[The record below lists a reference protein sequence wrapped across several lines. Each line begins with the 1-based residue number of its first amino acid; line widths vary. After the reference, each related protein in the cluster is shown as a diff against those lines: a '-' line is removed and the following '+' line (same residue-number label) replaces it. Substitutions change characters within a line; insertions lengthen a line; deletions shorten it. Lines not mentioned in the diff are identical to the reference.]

1 MATIAHSNRAAVF
14 FGSGPRR
21 ADTRFC
27 ARRNGDSFSAS
38 KSSRRASS
46 SSSRAGPS
54 GVEYNSS
61 WMVDPLLLAI
71 NRSVVV
77 GTAEQIH
84 YNFSAVREI
93 EEKWIRFAQGGGTA
107 AGCCL
112 FVTLPLIVTAGRLD
126 HEQPT
131 AKSQQ
136 LLLCYHSTPMHPVLL
151 SLLLGSTAAAA
162 NVFGG
167 TIIVKRNWD
176 RSYLKYFVALGAG
189 FMLATAILEIIPAS
203 FDLREKDAPFLILAG
218 YLITHFFEH
227 TVTPHFHFGE
237 ETHAD
242 QFVAAHKGYSVLLGL
257 VIHTFFDGIAIASG
271 FIVSN
276 WLGWMIFLAIFLHK
290 IPEGFTIAS
299 VMLASGRSRRLAWGA
314 SVLLGAAT
322 FAGVLTMAIFQRHVG
337 IGLPLSG
344 GVTIYVAASD
354 LMPEVNRE
362 PGGKMALVVLLGV
375 AIFFLLDR
383 LLH

>member
-1 MATIAHSNRAAVF
+1 
-14 FGSGPRR
+14 
-21 ADTRFC
+21 
-27 ARRNGDSFSAS
+27 
-38 KSSRRASS
+38 
-46 SSSRAGPS
+46 
-54 GVEYNSS
+54 
-61 WMVDPLLLAI
+61 
-71 NRSVVV
+71 
-77 GTAEQIH
+77 
-84 YNFSAVREI
+84 
-93 EEKWIRFAQGGGTA
+93 
-107 AGCCL
+107 
-112 FVTLPLIVTAGRLD
+112 
-126 HEQPT
+126 
-131 AKSQQ
+131 
-136 LLLCYHSTPMHPVLL
+136 MHPILL
-151 SLLLGSTAAAA
+151 SLLLGLTAAAA

-167 TIIVKRNWD
+167 AIIVQKNWD
-176 RSYLKYFVALGAG
+176 RSYLRYFVALGAG
-189 FMLATAILEIIPAS
+189 FMLATATIEIIPESLA
-203 FDLREKDAPFLILAG
+203 LRGRSAALLVLAG
-218 YLITHFFEH
+218 YLIIHFFEH

-242 QFVAAHKGYSVLLGL
+242 EFVAAHKGYSVLLGL

-276 WLGWMIFLAIFLHK
+276 WLGWVIFLAIFLHK

-322 FAGVLTMAIFQRHVG
+322 FAGVLTMALLKHHVG

-375 AIFFLLDR
+375 GIFFLL
-383 LLH
+383 